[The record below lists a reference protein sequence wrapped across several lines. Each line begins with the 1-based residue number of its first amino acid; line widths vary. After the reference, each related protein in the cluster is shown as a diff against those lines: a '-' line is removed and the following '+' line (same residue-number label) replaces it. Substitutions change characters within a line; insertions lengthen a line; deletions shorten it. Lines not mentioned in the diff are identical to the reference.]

1 MINFLFLAFF
11 GVLKAGLGAYS
22 QRFSDEILD
31 NRLCF
36 ALQVGFEFLESS
48 LSTAMDS
55 YMEFYNRPVTFH
67 YFRRGK
73 ERFEKYERGE
83 KINKE
88 LDFDLTLVQ
97 SDKYRRGK
105 LTKYGTAENFG
116 LVLTY
121 PVDFKSENVNG

>member
-1 MINFLFLAFF
+1 M
-11 GVLKAGLGAYS
+11 
-22 QRFSDEILD
+22 Q

-55 YMEFYNRPVTFH
+55 YMEFYNRPTTFH

-73 ERFEKYERGE
+73 QRFEKHERGE

-88 LDFDLTLVQ
+88 LDFDLRLVQ
-97 SDKYRRGK
+97 TDKYRRGRLSK
-105 LTKYGTAENFG
+105 VGTPDNFA
-116 LVLTY
+116 LVLSY
-121 PVDFKSENVNG
+121 PVAFKSEKFEGVFDFGLQI